1 MGKIK
6 TLMIP
11 ADEWHDYAQE
21 ASEIVLD
28 GGIIIFP
35 TETVYGIGSLPRLD
49 CVEKLIEMK
58 NRPVRKPIQLLISDF
73 EMLARNN
80 AIMSVQAEKLAKAF
94 WPGPLTLVLDVEP
107 GSLPEPV
114 IKGGNVGFRL
124 PAHELCRDLIRRC
137 GGSLAATSANPSG
150 MPEARSC
157 AESLRFFSGKIN
169 VAVDSGVIPES
180 LPSTV
185 AAVSNDD
192 IVILRKGAISEKSLF
207 EALNSD

>member
-1 MGKIK
+1 MK
-6 TLMIP
+6 TLLIP
-11 ADEWHDYAQE
+11 ADEWPDYAQD
-21 ASEIVLD
+21 ASDIVIE

-35 TETVYGIGSLPRLD
+35 TETVYGIGALPRLD
-49 CVEKLIEMK
+49 CVDKLIEMK

-73 EMLARNN
+73 EMLDRNK
-80 AIMSVQAEKLAKAF
+80 AILSPQAEKLAKAF

-157 AESLRFFSGKIN
+157 SESLRFFPGKIN

-185 AAVSNDD
+185 AAVSQDNV
-192 IVILRKGAISEKSLF
+192 VILRKGAISEKAVF
-207 EALNSD
+207 DALKSD

>member
-1 MGKIK
+1 
-6 TLMIP
+6 
-11 ADEWHDYAQE
+11 
-21 ASEIVLD
+21 
-28 GGIIIFP
+28 
-35 TETVYGIGSLPRLD
+35 
-49 CVEKLIEMK
+49 
-58 NRPVRKPIQLLISDF
+58 
-73 EMLARNN
+73 MLARNN
-80 AIMSVQAEKLAKAF
+80 AIMSAKAEKLAKTF

-157 AESLRFFSGKIN
+157 AESLRFFPGKIN
-169 VAVDSGVIPES
+169 VAIDSGVIPES

-185 AAVSNDD
+185 AAVSHDD
-192 IVILRKGAISEKSLF
+192 VVILRKGAISEKLLF
-207 EALNSD
+207 DALNSE